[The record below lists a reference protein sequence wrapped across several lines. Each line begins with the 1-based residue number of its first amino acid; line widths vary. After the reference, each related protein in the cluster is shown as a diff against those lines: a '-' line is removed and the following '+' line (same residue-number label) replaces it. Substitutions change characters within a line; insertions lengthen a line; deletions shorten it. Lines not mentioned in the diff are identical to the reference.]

1 MQRINIS
8 VDLDDAKFLTEEIE
22 KAIDGAVKA
31 RVRETFDKTVEQEVN
46 RIVGK
51 RLEEWTYVGFGS
63 SGSRF
68 NKEIRGLVDEKIK
81 DAMGDIEVSSSQITE
96 RINEKLKLISDKID
110 MEIARRVGK
119 ISVEEYIA
127 ELVAEE
133 VKRSYPDTV
142 LRLIIKSLGEN
153 K

>member
-8 VDLDDAKFLTEEIE
+8 VDLDNGKFLTEEIE
-22 KAIDGAVKA
+22 KAIDGAIKG
-31 RVRETFDKTVEQEVN
+31 RVREVFDKTVEHEVN
-46 RIVGK
+46 KIVSK
-51 RLEEWTYVGFGS
+51 RLEEWTYVGYGS

-68 NKEIRGLVDEKIK
+68 NKAVRDLVDEKIK

-110 MEIARRVGK
+110 MEISRRVGK

-133 VKRSYPDTV
+133 VRKSYPETI